1 MSSGACA
8 ATLPVVSEPTY
19 SHGTPFS
26 KSLPVNTKT
35 ILRKFITHL
44 THGKVSQQQQEHLTI
59 SDPVKPRKEIHHR
72 DKIDE
77 VHRYSSQKV
86 PIYPGNPKSRERTF
100 DLLTLVPA
108 SPRSVMA
115 PPPSPSVQLSSKRIS
130 KFSRISKPVNLDSE
144 EEELG
149 IDFFFGGES
158 VEQIV
163 KMSDK
168 SDDDD
173 CSSLE
178 EVVDCDGEEQN
189 DVFNEF
195 FGQSENEIFEQNLEE
210 SFYEDQDMGDLVKIT
225 DCCHENEHS
234 ENEFTSELDFG
245 RLAPP
250 LQRQVSQSLGPNVTH
265 LSDAFDL
272 VRKFEFQ
279 APWIS
284 DISPSQID
292 DILFDVGTPS
302 EDDDVSFEIK
312 TKQSSTFF
320 YFLIR
325 TNQGYVVF
333 QKEGLVSAVSQNPEG
348 CK

>member
-1 MSSGACA
+1 M
-8 ATLPVVSEPTY
+8 
-19 SHGTPFS
+19 
-26 KSLPVNTKT
+26 
-35 ILRKFITHL
+35 
-44 THGKVSQQQQEHLTI
+44 
-59 SDPVKPRKEIHHR
+59 
-72 DKIDE
+72 
-77 VHRYSSQKV
+77 
-86 PIYPGNPKSRERTF
+86 
-100 DLLTLVPA
+100 
-108 SPRSVMA
+108 
-115 PPPSPSVQLSSKRIS
+115 
-130 KFSRISKPVNLDSE
+130 
-144 EEELG
+144 
-149 IDFFFGGES
+149 
-158 VEQIV
+158 
-163 KMSDK
+163 
-168 SDDDD
+168 
-173 CSSLE
+173 
-178 EVVDCDGEEQN
+178 
-189 DVFNEF
+189 
-195 FGQSENEIFEQNLEE
+195 EE

-279 APWIS
+279 APWIP
-284 DISPSQID
+284 DISLSQID

-320 YFLIR
+320 YYLIR